1 MSFTV
6 ISWAIKAA
14 KIKTLSLIDC
24 AVDDEACV
32 KIAAAVGLN
41 KSLER
46 LDLSN
51 NNIHDNGCEILAD
64 GLTANTGLK
73 HLLLSDNKRIGKKGY
88 GALARMLKENY
99 SLERLETCIGAN
111 HDLGQIDEYL
121 KTEDLKSNSD
131 HATAA

>member
-88 GALARMLKENY
+88 GTFGNVYR
-99 SLERLETCIGAN
+99 C
-111 HDLGQIDEYL
+111 QP
-121 KTEDLKSNSD
+121 
-131 HATAA
+131 